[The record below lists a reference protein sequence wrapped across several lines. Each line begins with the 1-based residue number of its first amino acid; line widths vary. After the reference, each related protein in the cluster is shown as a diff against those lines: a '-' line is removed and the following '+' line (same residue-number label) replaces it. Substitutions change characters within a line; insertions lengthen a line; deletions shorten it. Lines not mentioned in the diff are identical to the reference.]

1 MKIINILLL
10 DKSKTT
16 NSGVPQVSAL
26 GPLLFNVFRYDM
38 FLVLDKIYEK
48 LLKARQMA
56 IHHTHNNENIDHL
69 IGSMKRFIYNF

>member
-16 NSGVPQVSAL
+16 NSGVPQVSVL

-56 IHHTHNNENIDHL
+56 IHHTHSNENIDHL

>member
-16 NSGVPQVSAL
+16 NSGVPQVSVL

-38 FLVLDKIYEK
+38 FLVLDKISEK

-56 IHHTHNNENIDHL
+56 IHHIHNNENIDHL

>member
-16 NSGVPQVSAL
+16 NSGVPQVSVL

-38 FLVLDKIYEK
+38 FLVLDKISEK

-69 IGSMKRFIYNF
+69 IGSIKRFIYNF